1 LEENDE
7 VVPDERSL
15 PVLSPHLHLFEAV
28 LFTQLSGRLPLTK
41 LYEMFVLTYISL
53 LEMGFHLVIGLAL
66 HFTLVPA
73 IWNLELSISNGS
85 NHLIFTVCVM

>member
-28 LFTQLSGRLPLTK
+28 LFTQLSGRLHGQGFEPTIYALQHQVVPLTDA
-41 LYEMFVLTYISL
+41 
-53 LEMGFHLVIGLAL
+53 LED
-66 HFTLVPA
+66 
-73 IWNLELSISNGS
+73 ERR
-85 NHLIFTVCVM
+85 